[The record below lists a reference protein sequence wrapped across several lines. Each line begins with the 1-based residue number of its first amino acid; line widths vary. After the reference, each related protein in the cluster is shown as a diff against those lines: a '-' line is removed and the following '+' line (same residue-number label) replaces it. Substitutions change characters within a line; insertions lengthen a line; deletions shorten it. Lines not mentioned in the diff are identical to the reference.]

1 MHLEIIKFSA
11 LQCGI
16 NLWSYDT
23 SKNSNYKDGF
33 ENCGIVFIIIVWLLA
48 STKLESTPIAILV
61 LTPTHTATIS
71 VFCTYMNFDGW
82 WKEGSFFVND
92 FQFSALKFQCL
103 FRKQFHF
110 DFSFIVSMPCTRCL
124 HRSLSL
130 CLFALQFFFRFI
142 VLCCCLTYTIQY
154 SLASAMC
161 LCVCRKTNLQRK
173 WRLIINCICFDW
185 MWLRMCVSV
194 CRMLLHHLLN
204 SNWSA
209 SFYCFHLCSRA

>member
-142 VLCCCLTYTIQY
+142 VLCCCLTYTMQY
-154 SLASAMC
+154 NIRLR
-161 LCVCRKTNLQRK
+161 LPCVC
-173 WRLIINCICFDW
+173 
-185 MWLRMCVSV
+185 V
-194 CRMLLHHLLN
+194 CAVKQIYRENDVLL
-204 SNWSA
+204 
-209 SFYCFHLCSRA
+209 